1 MASDDRQSVSS
12 SARPSIARPSI
23 ASAAKSPTAL
33 SNLVA
38 SFLLMAGLFL
48 PHSVSCNDET
58 IYPRMHVQEAIEGVG
73 SNPSA
78 LVSLIFVWPYLFG
91 GLTFCLFAIFVVL
104 RPRWF
109 AKALFVPS
117 GVGFLVLAIAWVLLL
132 FGGRQESREALWI
145 AVIVLPS
152 AAYVAMRILAF
163 CRDRRWVA
171 AATWAHGLVCVWSV
185 FSLRWFW
192 FPPISYLRW
201 GGVLSIIAAV
211 LMMLASWTWTVRGEY
226 DLVDRCR
233 EQTPYQISLRQIIF
247 AVTLTAI
254 GLAYWRAIGSS

>member
-1 MASDDRQSVSS
+1 MAWDDPQSVSKS
-12 SARPSIARPSI
+12 ARPSI

-48 PHSVSCNDET
+48 PHSVSRNEKT
-58 IYPRMHVQEAIEGVG
+58 FYPRTHVRVVIDGVG
-73 SNPSA
+73 SEPSA
-78 LVSLIFVWPYLFG
+78 LLALIFVWPYLFG

-117 GVGFLVLAIAWVLLL
+117 GVGFLLLAIAWVLLL
-132 FGGRQESREALWI
+132 FGGRQESRVALWV

-152 AAYVAMRILAF
+152 AAYVALRTLAF
-163 CRDRRWVA
+163 CRDDRWVA
-171 AATWAHGLVCVWSV
+171 AATWAHGLVCIWSV
-185 FSLRWFW
+185 FSLRWFS
-192 FPPISYLRW
+192 FPPIFSLRW
-201 GGVLSIIAAV
+201 GGALSIIAAV
-211 LMMLASWTWTVRGEY
+211 LMMFASWTWTVRGEY

-233 EQTPYQISLRQIIF
+233 EHIPYQISLRQIIF